1 VYTKSSALHAGAVE
15 SKVTVQA
22 NAKLPLDQLLRD

>member
-1 VYTKSSALHAGAVE
+1 MRAGAVE